1 MTKAEF
7 LKALEEKLSALSAQD
22 RVASLAYYEEIID
35 DRMEEGLCEAD
46 AVAAA
51 GPVEEAAAQLLAET
65 PHAETRLCA
74 QPKRIEPA
82 GSFLL
87 FTDPFDAVEIH
98 AICADV
104 ELWPSEDG
112 VCRVEFQ
119 EEQRCAASVAGGV
132 LHIQELRRHRV
143 GLTLDLS
150 IGGRQLLDV
159 PMRDNA
165 LRVYLPAR
173 TYRMLR
179 AETRSGEI
187 EVSGG
192 LSFDRA
198 VLRSASG
205 DVEFRAAVQSELRIH
220 TASGDIEVKHSAPE
234 RMQLETASGDVELS
248 GCGASSV
255 TVRTSS
261 GDVEFADCDETA
273 LDIRTASGDI
283 DGRFSVPRAV
293 SASSVSGEIDV
304 PRSGSGAP
312 CVLHTAS
319 GDIDVCVK

>member
-7 LKALEEKLSALSAQD
+7 LKALEEKLSALSAED
-22 RVASLAYYEEIID
+22 RAASLAYYEEIID

-65 PHAETRLCA
+65 PHAETRLRV
-74 QPKRIEPA
+74 QPRRIAPI

-87 FTDPFDAVEIH
+87 FTDPFDTIEIN
-98 AICADV
+98 ATCSDV

-112 VCRVEFQ
+112 ACRVEFQ
-119 EEQRCAASVAGGV
+119 EDQRCTASVVNGV
-132 LHIQELRRHRV
+132 LRIQELRRHRV
-143 GLTLDLS
+143 GLTLDLN
-150 IGGRQLLDV
+150 IGGRQLLNV
-159 PMRDNA
+159 PMPDNT
-165 LRVYLPAR
+165 LHVYLPAR
-173 TYRMLR
+173 TYRLLR

-192 LSFDRA
+192 LSFDCA
-198 VLRSASG
+198 ALRSASG
-205 DVEFRAAVQSELRIH
+205 DVEYCADVRSELRIH
-220 TASGDIEVKHSAPE
+220 TASGDIEVKHAAPE

-248 GCGASSV
+248 GCGTSSV

-273 LDIRTASGDI
+273 FDIHTASGDI

-293 SASSVSGEIDV
+293 SASTVSGDIDV

-319 GDIDVCVK
+319 GDIDVRVK

>member
-82 GSFLL
+82 GSSLL

-104 ELWPSEDG
+104 ELRPSEDG

-119 EEQRCAASVAGGV
+119 EEQRCTASVAGGV
-132 LHIQELRRHRV
+132 LHIQELQPP
-143 GLTLDLS
+143 S
-150 IGGRQLLDV
+150 CQ
-159 PMRDNA
+159 A
-165 LRVYLPAR
+165 
-173 TYRMLR
+173 
-179 AETRSGEI
+179 
-187 EVSGG
+187 
-192 LSFDRA
+192 
-198 VLRSASG
+198 
-205 DVEFRAAVQSELRIH
+205 
-220 TASGDIEVKHSAPE
+220 
-234 RMQLETASGDVELS
+234 
-248 GCGASSV
+248 
-255 TVRTSS
+255 
-261 GDVEFADCDETA
+261 
-273 LDIRTASGDI
+273 
-283 DGRFSVPRAV
+283 
-293 SASSVSGEIDV
+293 
-304 PRSGSGAP
+304 
-312 CVLHTAS
+312 
-319 GDIDVCVK
+319 

>member
-98 AICADV
+98 AACADV

-119 EEQRCAASVAGGV
+119 EEQRCAASVAGGI
-132 LHIQELRRHRV
+132 LRIQELRRHRG

-159 PMRDNA
+159 PMLDNA

-248 GCGASSV
+248 GCGA
-255 TVRTSS
+255 
-261 GDVEFADCDETA
+261 
-273 LDIRTASGDI
+273 
-283 DGRFSVPRAV
+283 
-293 SASSVSGEIDV
+293 
-304 PRSGSGAP
+304 
-312 CVLHTAS
+312 
-319 GDIDVCVK
+319 

>member
-35 DRMEEGLCEAD
+35 DRMEEGLREAD

-98 AICADV
+98 ATCADV
-104 ELWPSEDG
+104 ELRPSEDG

-132 LHIQELRRHRV
+132 LHIQELRRRV

-165 LRVYLPAR
+165 LLVYLPAH

>member
-1 MTKAEF
+1 M
-7 LKALEEKLSALSAQD
+7 
-22 RVASLAYYEEIID
+22 
-35 DRMEEGLCEAD
+35 
-46 AVAAA
+46 
-51 GPVEEAAAQLLAET
+51 
-65 PHAETRLCA
+65 
-74 QPKRIEPA
+74 
-82 GSFLL
+82 
-87 FTDPFDAVEIH
+87 
-98 AICADV
+98 

-119 EEQRCAASVAGGV
+119 EEQCCTASVAGGV

-187 EVSGG
+187 EVSAG

-205 DVEFRAAVQSELRIH
+205 DVEFRAAVQIELRIH

>member
-7 LKALEEKLSALSAQD
+7 LKALEEKLSALSAED
-22 RVASLAYYEEIID
+22 RAASLAYYEEIID

-98 AICADV
+98 AACADV

-119 EEQRCAASVAGGV
+119 EEQRCAASVAGGI
-132 LHIQELRRHRV
+132 LRIQELRRHRV

-159 PMRDNA
+159 PMLDNA

-187 EVSGG
+187 EVSDG

-198 VLRSASG
+198 ALRSASG

-234 RMQLETASGDVELS
+234 RMHLDTGYNGTYVTGDTYDREITSAVQGYEQPTENDQSNFGTGYKYRYGKREGTIEIEMNSL
-248 GCGASSV
+248 CRIFA
-255 TVRTSS
+255 TEAVRQQIQ
-261 GDVEFADCDETA
+261 F
-273 LDIRTASGDI
+273 
-283 DGRFSVPRAV
+283 PNQ
-293 SASSVSGEIDV
+293 
-304 PRSGSGAP
+304 
-312 CVLHTAS
+312 
-319 GDIDVCVK
+319 

>member
-98 AICADV
+98 AACADV

-119 EEQRCAASVAGGV
+119 EEQRCAASRGRRDTPNSGAAPPSCRPDARPQHRRPPAARRPNAGQCAARLSPGA
-132 LHIQELRRHRV
+132 HIPDAPGRDPLRRDR
-143 GLTLDLS
+143 GL
-150 IGGRQLLDV
+150 RR
-159 PMRDNA
+159 P
-165 LRVYLPAR
+165 
-173 TYRMLR
+173 
-179 AETRSGEI
+179 
-187 EVSGG
+187 
-192 LSFDRA
+192 
-198 VLRSASG
+198 VL
-205 DVEFRAAVQSELRIH
+205 
-220 TASGDIEVKHSAPE
+220 
-234 RMQLETASGDVELS
+234 
-248 GCGASSV
+248 
-255 TVRTSS
+255 
-261 GDVEFADCDETA
+261 
-273 LDIRTASGDI
+273 
-283 DGRFSVPRAV
+283 
-293 SASSVSGEIDV
+293 
-304 PRSGSGAP
+304 
-312 CVLHTAS
+312 
-319 GDIDVCVK
+319 